1 MTEEHVDADE
11 RSSRGRIRLPWRS
24 GTVGVVTLAA
34 VVRLITQV
42 GQNPSRAD
50 RDLDIFL
57 QVFVAAVIV
66 VAAVTVV
73 ASSIVWSACRKV
85 RRLRPDDVVFAA
97 MVGMPFI
104 QTVSQLAAAAG
115 GAAMPKYLWRPIIS
129 VGTTG
134 ITVWYRWL
142 QPRPGLAL
150 AVHEVVAV
158 SDATVRKPGIGGARV
173 SGIRLSLADPGH
185 GTLDFTVSRA
195 TPLAPTVESESKIHD
210 LAARLAAR
218 LRPTAD

>member
-1 MTEEHVDADE
+1 M
-11 RSSRGRIRLPWRS
+11 
-24 GTVGVVTLAA
+24 VTLAA
-34 VVRLITQV
+34 VVRLIAQI

-66 VAAVTVV
+66 LAAVMVA

-104 QTVSQLAAAAG
+104 QAVSQLASSAG
-115 GAAMPKYLWRPIIS
+115 GAAMPKYLWRPIVS
-129 VGTTG
+129 VNATG

-142 QPRPGLAL
+142 RPRPGLVL
-150 AVHEVVAV
+150 PVHEVA
-158 SDATVRKPGIGGARV
+158 SVREVIIRNPGIGGARV
-173 SGIRLSLADPGH
+173 SGVRLTLTNPSH

-195 TPLAPTVESESKIHD
+195 TPLASAVETESSLHD
-210 LAARLAAR
+210 LVGRVATRLHP
-218 LRPTAD
+218 LG

>member
-1 MTEEHVDADE
+1 M
-11 RSSRGRIRLPWRS
+11 
-24 GTVGVVTLAA
+24 VTLAA

-42 GQNPSRAD
+42 GQNPSRAG

-66 VAAVTVV
+66 LAAVTVV

-104 QTVSQLAAAAG
+104 RTVSQLATAAG
-115 GAAMPKYLWRPIIS
+115 GAAMPKYLWRPIVS
-129 VGTTG
+129 VNATG

-142 QPRPGLAL
+142 RPRPGLVL
-150 AVHEVVAV
+150 PVQEVVAV
-158 SDATVRKPGIGGARV
+158 SEAIVRNPGIGGARV
-173 SGIRLSLADPGH
+173 SGIRLRLANPSH

-195 TPLAPTVESESKIHD
+195 TPLAPAVESESKIHD
-210 LAARLAAR
+210 LAARLAAK
-218 LRPTAD
+218 LQPTAD